1 MTNEAL
7 GKIIAKNFQISEMEK
22 PGNPFIPSRFSY
34 FTFLTVYII
43 PSFLFSAF
51 YVCVLHKDLCF
62 IVCLVKMVGLIKT
75 KTHDLRNLENSY
87 WDIVTL

>member
-1 MTNEAL
+1 MKHLE
-7 GKIIAKNFQISEMEK
+7 KIIAKNVQISEMEK
-22 PGNPFIPSRFSY
+22 PGNPFIPSSISY

-51 YVCVLHKDLCF
+51 YVCVCSHLCF
-62 IVCLVKMVGLIKT
+62 IVCLVKMVGLIKI

-87 WDIVTL
+87 CDIVTL

>member
-7 GKIIAKNFQISEMEK
+7 GKNNRQKCQHFRNGK
-22 PGNPFIPSRFSY
+22 TRKPFIPSRFSY

-51 YVCVLHKDLCF
+51 YVCVLHKDL
-62 IVCLVKMVGLIKT
+62 KMVGLIKT

-87 WDIVTL
+87 CDIVTL